1 MQFPAA
7 DIVAAVRIALGGR
20 DPMLVDAT
28 QLATALMGDA
38 IAANRFIPGSAF
50 SFLYSFFHT
59 VQLFAIFPSL
69 AFPILLLSIF
79 HTGISP
85 ILLSFQF

>member
-1 MQFPAA
+1 MHKEKAEPLHPRLCLFF
-7 DIVAAVRIALGGR
+7 
-20 DPMLVDAT
+20 
-28 QLATALMGDA
+28 
-38 IAANRFIPGSAF
+38 FI
-50 SFLYSFFHT
+50 LIFHT
-59 VQLFAIFPSL
+59 AQLFAIFPSL

>member
-1 MQFPAA
+1 MHKEKAEPLHPRLCLFF
-7 DIVAAVRIALGGR
+7 
-20 DPMLVDAT
+20 
-28 QLATALMGDA
+28 
-38 IAANRFIPGSAF
+38 FI
-50 SFLYSFFHT
+50 LIFHT